1 MNLGENI
8 KKLRKEKNL
17 SQEQLAEMLNV
28 SRQAV
33 SKWESGKAYPDIENL
48 ILLRDIFNV
57 TLDDLII
64 NENKTKSEDTIE
76 LDKLSTNNYIGYD
89 EDDEDDED
97 DELSVNLALGGFMIG
112 IAIGL
117 ITDNVMWGT
126 AGSFIGMGIGYIL
139 EYIRKKNLRNEI

>member
-1 MNLGENI
+1 MNLGENL

-17 SQEQLAEMLNV
+17 SQEQLAKMLNV

-33 SKWESGKAYPDIENL
+33 SKWESGKTYPDIDNL

-64 NENKTKSEDTIE
+64 NENKIKGEEIIEIKELPKSNYIE
-76 LDKLSTNNYIGYD
+76 LD
-89 EDDEDDED
+89 EEEE
-97 DELSVNLALGGFMIG
+97 DELSVNLMLGGLMIG
-112 IAIGL
+112 TAIGF
-117 ITDNVMWGT
+117 ITDNFMWGT

-139 EYIRKKNLRNEI
+139 ECIRKKDIRNEN

>member
-33 SKWESGKAYPDIENL
+33 SKWESGKTYPDIDNL
-48 ILLRDIFNV
+48 VLLRDIFNV

-76 LDKLSTNNYIGYD
+76 PNKSCTNNYIEYD
-89 EDDEDDED
+89 PDEEDDD
-97 DELSVNLALGGFMIG
+97 LSVNLMIGGFTIG
-112 IAIGL
+112 IAIGI
-117 ITDNVMWGT
+117 ITENFMWST
-126 AGSFIGMGIGYIL
+126 AGCFIGMGIGDIL
-139 EYIRKKNLRNEI
+139 KYIRKVEPYHK

>member
-64 NENKTKSEDTIE
+64 NDNKTKSEDTIE
-76 LDKLSTNNYIGYD
+76 SSKLSTNNYIECDKD
-89 EDDEDDED
+89 EED
-97 DELSVNLALGGFMIG
+97 DELSVNLTLGGFMIG

>member
-33 SKWESGKAYPDIENL
+33 SKWESGKTYPDIDNL
-48 ILLRDIFNV
+48 VLLRDIFNV

-76 LDKLSTNNYIGYD
+76 PSKSCTNNYIEYEKD
-89 EDDEDDED
+89 EED
-97 DELSVNLALGGFMIG
+97 DELSVNLMIG
-112 IAIGL
+112 GLTIGMAIGL
-117 ITDNVMWGT
+117 ITDNFMWGT
-126 AGSFIGMGIGYIL
+126 AGSFLGMGIGYIL
-139 EYIRKKNLRNEI
+139 EYIRKAEPYHK

>member
-17 SQEQLAEMLNV
+17 SQEQLAEILNV

-33 SKWESGKAYPDIENL
+33 SKWESGKIYPDIDNL

-64 NENKTKSEDTIE
+64 NENKTKGEDTIE
-76 LDKLSTNNYIGYD
+76 LDKLSTNNYIEYD
-89 EDDEDDED
+89 EDE
-97 DELSVNLALGGFMIG
+97 ELSVNLTIGCLMIG
-112 IAIGL
+112 MAIGL
-117 ITDNVMWGT
+117 ITDNLMWGT

-139 EYIRKKNLRNEI
+139 ECIRKKDLRNEI